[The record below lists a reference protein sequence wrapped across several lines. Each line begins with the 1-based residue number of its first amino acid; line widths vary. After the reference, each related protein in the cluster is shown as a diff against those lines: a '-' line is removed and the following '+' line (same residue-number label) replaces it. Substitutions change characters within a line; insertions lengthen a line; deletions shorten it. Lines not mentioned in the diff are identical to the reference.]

1 MNEWLTY
8 QYKFSIRFRDTDS
21 YGVIH
26 HSNYFCYFEEARYHF
41 AMDVL
46 SLYEDGLKVNN
57 IKFPVL
63 EANCIYKHAL
73 TYEQNNFYVDLK
85 FRTVNDS
92 KLEFLYEIK
101 SESDNRRYAS
111 GRTVHGVLNQDDKLC
126 LTIPK
131 WLRDMIEGKGCKE

>member
-1 MNEWLTY
+1 MSEWLEY
-8 QYKFSIRFRDTDS
+8 KYKFSIRFRDTDS

-41 AMDVL
+41 AMQIL
-46 SLYEDGLKVNN
+46 KLYNENIKVNT

-63 EANCIYKHAL
+63 EASCVYKHAL
-73 TYEQNNFYVDLK
+73 TYEKDNFYVDLK

-92 KLEFLYEIK
+92 KLEFLYQIK
-101 SESDNRRYAS
+101 SESDKKVYS
-111 GRTVHGVLNQDDKLC
+111 TGRTVHAILNENDCLC

-131 WLRDMIEGKGCKE
+131 WLDAMIKGLGK